1 MEYLIRSRS
10 YRLFSCYLGVHRT
23 QLHAYGIAPYVCD
36 GGREASRVVLC
47 RLRVGSV
54 VVEFILNAGLCV
66 TVCVLVACVNCEH
79 RYSYSIIGHMFCNQR
94 APLAPPLIALWVAR
108 RDVGRL
114 ENFAQRLGGAW
125 PGGLHQRQRGLTSMV
140 STHLSYSSVAMATC
154 PCASPIA
161 SSPFLTLAIYLA
173 HSRSTGAS
181 PRANRHVVAGFYHSF
196 RFLPKIAF
204 PGTLV
209 AFACSSPSA
218 V

>member
-1 MEYLIRSRS
+1 MCTQDTAARIRHS
-10 YRLFSCYLGVHRT
+10 V
-23 QLHAYGIAPYVCD
+23 YVCD
-36 GGREASRVVLC
+36 GGREASRVVC

-54 VVEFILNAGLCV
+54 GGIHSRCWLVCDICLRCV
-66 TVCVLVACVNCEH
+66 SVCEH
-79 RYSYSIIGHMFCNQR
+79 RYSIVSWDTCFAT

-181 PRANRHVVAGFYHSF
+181 PRANRHVVAEFYHSF